1 MTPSKFF
8 VLKSMG
14 ILKVYCVDCCK
25 EFGFTIGDHSKN
37 TIHNLFVQKK
47 LNNLISSIHMR
58 NWCQRKRA
66 QFSNHPQSQ
75 APIGKSIVL
84 TTSDHQAL
92 VVKGIEISSAMNE
105 TSANEKKTICFSWD
119 LELKEIITLLGYS
132 KQSKGIVSDNK

>member
-1 MTPSKFF
+1 
-8 VLKSMG
+8 
-14 ILKVYCVDCCK
+14 
-25 EFGFTIGDHSKN
+25 
-37 TIHNLFVQKK
+37 
-47 LNNLISSIHMR
+47 MR

>member
-1 MTPSKFF
+1 
-8 VLKSMG
+8 
-14 ILKVYCVDCCK
+14 
-25 EFGFTIGDHSKN
+25 
-37 TIHNLFVQKK
+37 
-47 LNNLISSIHMR
+47 MR

-132 KQSKGIVSDNK
+132 KQLKGIVSDHK